1 MRLEEG
7 KVKHP
12 FDGETLYCNQT
23 FTVLKVNESYLEGGK
38 NDLYVCKMHKL
49 DNKKKEL
56 MCSLCERRMC
66 NSNIIM
72 AP

>member
-1 MRLEEG
+1 MRLEKG

-23 FTVLKVNESYLEGGK
+23 FTVLKVNESYLEGGEI
-38 NDLYVCKMHKL
+38 DLYVCKMHKL
-49 DNKKKEL
+49 DNKKEGTDVQFVWA
-56 MCSLCERRMC
+56 E
-66 NSNIIM
+66 NVQYVIM